1 MCVFFLSFHYQF
13 PCHVLV
19 RNKRWKISKLKAS
32 IVTKNK
38 YFWLFDLL
46 INKRVQRRRMQIL
59 LINFYANTKW
69 QPKYTQILLFPNY
82 DVYIYSICACQ
93 PIVAFSEFVPKKPNW
108 LYTLPVCPC
117 VLIFRAKCYFF
128 PSLRWR
134 INFFF
139 QYMIYRMLYAQ
150 HLFSRSNGD
159 MPLKNEI
166 KLVVSL
172 FSVKIMM
179 KNRMQWKIGPDLMMM
194 KKNHTKLIS
203 SSYKWNCA
211 EKKWRRP

>member
-1 MCVFFLSFHYQF
+1 MSCFGTKQAMENIQIKS
-13 PCHVLV
+13 
-19 RNKRWKISKLKAS
+19 
-32 IVTKNK
+32 VTKNK

-82 DVYIYSICACQ
+82 DVQYWCLPANCGIFRICAKKAKL
-93 PIVAFSEFVPKKPNW
+93 IIYVAGVSVCFDFSSEMLFFSFVAVANQ
-108 LYTLPVCPC
+108 
-117 VLIFRAKCYFF
+117 FF
-128 PSLRWR
+128 
-134 INFFF
+134 FFF

-179 KNRMQWKIGPDLMMM
+179 KNRMQWKIGPDLMM
-194 KKNHTKLIS
+194 KKNIIQ
-203 SSYKWNCA
+203 N
-211 EKKWRRP
+211 